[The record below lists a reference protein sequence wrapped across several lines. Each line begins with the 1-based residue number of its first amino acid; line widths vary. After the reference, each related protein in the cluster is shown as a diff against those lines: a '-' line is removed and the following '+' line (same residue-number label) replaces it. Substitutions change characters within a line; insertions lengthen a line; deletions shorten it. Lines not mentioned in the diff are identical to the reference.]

1 MCPFTPRMWRQRA
14 RSAARIVYSLTRKR
28 KCGNGMALVWRAFEV
43 GQMPRKKRVEVTIRA
58 MDIEDL
64 SAVYRLGESL
74 FTSEEYPI
82 LYRTWD
88 PFEVTGMFTSDPE
101 YCLVAEANGQVVG
114 FVLATT
120 VVKEGTAWKRYGYLN
135 WIGISDGFQRVRLG
149 YRLYRKLEET
159 FREDGVR
166 MVIADTVVENEKAIG
181 FFRRLGFTVS
191 GGHVWLSKTLRR
203 DESRDVP
210 TETPQRTNR
219 GVRLKGG
226 PVPHIPE
233 PADTLAERE
242 TDD

>member
-1 MCPFTPRMWRQRA
+1 MQQGVAPRP
-14 RSAARIVYSLTRKR
+14 
-28 KCGNGMALVWRAFEV
+28 FEV
-43 GQMPRKKRVEVTIRA
+43 ERMARRNKIEVTIRA
-58 MDIEDL
+58 MDIDDL

-101 YCLVAEANGQVVG
+101 YCLVAEVDDKVVG

-135 WIGISDGFQRVRLG
+135 WIGISDGFQRARLG

-166 MVIADTVVENEKAIG
+166 MVIADTVVENERAIG

-191 GGHVWLSKTLRR
+191 GGHVWLSKTMRR
-203 DESRDVP
+203 EESHDPPVG
-210 TETPQRTNR
+210 TPQPSSRSIGLKR
-219 GVRLKGG
+219 GHARR
-226 PVPHIPE
+226 IPE
-233 PADTLAERE
+233 PGDTLAVRE